1 MSASPGP
8 TSRRS
13 AFWSVAFAL
22 ASVLFA
28 GTAFAAAPTVDV
40 QRDGDSYVVR
50 ASGLVTADQRVAWDT
65 LTDYEHLSEF
75 VPNIEHS
82 RIVSRDGNR
91 MVVEYSGA
99 FRLLFVSMP
108 VRVRLAVE
116 QDLYR
121 RVVART
127 EPGKV
132 GEAEQTLVSVESQ
145 YRLAPSPSGAV
156 RVDYDARFR
165 LGDAL
170 PELVDSVFGKALVEH
185 GLRRHFAAMLDEIER
200 RQSVLTSTPDRR

>member
-1 MSASPGP
+1 
-8 TSRRS
+8 
-13 AFWSVAFAL
+13 VH
-22 ASVLFA
+22 
-28 GTAFAAAPTVDV
+28 
-40 QRDGDSYVVR
+40 
-50 ASGLVTADQRVAWDT
+50 ASGRVSADERVAWDT

-75 VPNIEHS
+75 VPDIARS
-82 RIVSRDGNR
+82 RIVARDGDR
-91 MVVEYSGA
+91 MLVEYVGA

-116 QDLYR
+116 QDPYR

-127 EPGKV
+127 APGKV
-132 GEAEQTLVSVESQ
+132 GQAEQTLASVESQ
-145 YRLAPSPSGAV
+145 YRLTPSPDGAV

-170 PELVDSVFGKALVEH
+170 PDVVDTMFGKALVEH

-200 RQSVLTSTPDRR
+200 RQSVLASTLDRR